1 MTTDPLG
8 NFLTHI
14 RNANMASLPELV
26 APYSRLRSDV
36 ANILVKEGYIES
48 CELEKVD
55 GKQKLKLRLKNG
67 TPRARAIRGIK
78 RVSKPGLRQYVG
90 ATDIPRVLGGL
101 GVAILST
108 SKGVMSG
115 HEAKK
120 QNVGGELLL
129 YVW

>member
-1 MTTDPLG
+1 MQTDPLAD
-8 NFLTHI
+8 FLTHI
-14 RNANMASLPELV
+14 RNANQIGQAEILS
-26 APYSRLRSDV
+26 PYSSMKSDV
-36 ANILVKEGYIES
+36 ANILVKEGFIQN
-48 CELEKVD
+48 CEVVTEDK
-55 GKQKLKLRLKNG
+55 KQKLKLTLKNG
-67 TPRARAIRGIK
+67 SKQKALHGLK

-90 ATDIPRVLGGL
+90 SSDIPRVLGGL

-108 SKGVMSG
+108 SKGVLSG

>member
-1 MTTDPLG
+1 MQTDPLG
-8 NFLTHI
+8 DFLTHI
-14 RNANMASLPELV
+14 RNANQTSKTELV

-36 ANILVKEGYIES
+36 ANIQVKEGFLGG
-48 CELEKVD
+48 CELSKVD
-55 GKQKLKLRLKNG
+55 GKQKLKLTLKPG
-67 TPRARAIRGIK
+67 GRQKTIRGIK
-78 RVSKPGLRQYVG
+78 RVSKPGLRQYVA
-90 ATDIPRVLGGL
+90 ATEIPRVLGGL

>member
-1 MTTDPLG
+1 MQTDPLG
-8 NFLTHI
+8 DFLTHI
-14 RNANMASLPELV
+14 RNANKTSKTELV

-36 ANILVKEGYIES
+36 ANILVKEGFLEG
-48 CELEKVD
+48 CELSKVD
-55 GKQKLKLRLKNG
+55 GKQKLKLTLKSG
-67 TPRARAIRGIK
+67 GPRKSIRGIK

-90 ATDIPRVLGGL
+90 ATEIPRVLGGL

-129 YVW
+129 YIW

>member
-1 MTTDPLG
+1 MQTDPLG
-8 NFLTHI
+8 DFLTHI
-14 RNANMASLPELV
+14 RNANITSKTELI

-36 ANILVKEGYIES
+36 ANILVKEGFLEG
-48 CELEKVD
+48 CELSKVD
-55 GKQKLKLRLKNG
+55 GKQKLKLTLKSG
-67 TPRARAIRGIK
+67 GQRKSIRGIK

-90 ATDIPRVLGGL
+90 STEIPRVLGGL

-129 YVW
+129 YIW

>member
-1 MTTDPLG
+1 MQTDPLAD
-8 NFLTHI
+8 FLTHI
-14 RNANMASLPELV
+14 RNANVNSASV
-26 APYSRLRSDV
+26 IVSPYSRMKSDV
-36 ANILVKEGYIES
+36 ANILVKEGFIQN
-48 CELEKVD
+48 CEVVAEDK
-55 GKQKLKLRLKNG
+55 KQKLKLTLKNG
-67 TPRARAIRGIK
+67 SKQKALHGIK

-90 ATDIPRVLGGL
+90 SADIPRVLGGL

-108 SKGVMSG
+108 SKGVLSG

>member
-1 MTTDPLG
+1 MQTDPLAD
-8 NFLTHI
+8 FLTHL
-14 RNANMASLPELV
+14 RNANQIGQAEITS
-26 APYSRLRSDV
+26 PYSRMKSDV
-36 ANILVKEGYIES
+36 AAILMKEGFIQNSEVVTDS
-48 CELEKVD
+48 
-55 GKQKLKLRLKNG
+55 GKQRLKLTLKNG
-67 TPRARAIRGIK
+67 SKQKALHNLK
-78 RVSKPGLRQYVG
+78 RVSRPGLRQYVG

-108 SKGVMSG
+108 SKGVLSG

>member
-1 MTTDPLG
+1 MQTDPLAD
-8 NFLTHI
+8 FLTHI
-14 RNANMASLPELV
+14 RNANVNSASV
-26 APYSRLRSDV
+26 IVSPYSRMKSDV
-36 ANILVKEGYIES
+36 ANILVKEGFIQN
-48 CELEKVD
+48 CEIVTENK
-55 GKQKLKLRLKNG
+55 KQKLKLTLKNG
-67 TPRARAIRGIK
+67 SKQKALHGIK

-90 ATDIPRVLGGL
+90 SADIPRVLGGL

-108 SKGVMSG
+108 SQGVLSG